1 MERRALGTSGVQVSA
16 IGLGCWGMSGSYGPA
31 DEAESVATLHHAL
44 DLGVDFID
52 TADSYGDDGH
62 NESLI
67 GRALEGRR
75 HEFVLATKTGW
86 VKRAG
91 PDGKAAVGVDGRPER
106 IRSACE
112 ASLARLR
119 TDVIDLY
126 YLHRVDPDVPVEE
139 SVGAMAELVAA
150 GKVRFLGLSEVS
162 EATLRRAHAVHP
174 ITALQSEYSLW
185 TREPEATV
193 MPACRELGI
202 AFVPFSPLGRGF
214 LTGAVTGRE
223 AHRTGRLAGE
233 QPPLHRGE
241 PRPQPGPPAAPGG
254 DRPGPRQDARPGRP
268 GLGLVP
274 RRAGHPHPRHEAAE
288 PPRRERGGGGHGADA
303 RGAGPAGRRLPAR
316 CGGGRQVHAGGR
328 PLGGPLTPD
337 GSATRARG
345 IPAPSPPPP
354 MSKPIPPRSPA

>member
-1 MERRALGTSGVQVSA
+1 
-16 IGLGCWGMSGSYGPA
+16 MSGSYGPA

-52 TADSYGDDGH
+52 TADSYGEDGH

-67 GRALEGRR
+67 GRTIADRR

-91 PDGKAAVGVDGRPER
+91 PDGTITVGVDGHPQR

-112 ASLARLR
+112 ASLGRLK

-139 SVGAMAELVAA
+139 SVGAMSELVAA
-150 GKVRFLGLSEVS
+150 GEVRAIGLSEVS

-193 MPACRELGI
+193 MPVCRELGI

-214 LTGAVTGRE
+214 LTGAVAGRE
-223 AHRTGRLAGE
+223 AIAPGDWRANNPRFTEESITRNLALLLPLEEVAQAYGAQPAQVALAWVLSRGEQVIPIPGMKRRSHLDENVAAADIELTSDELARLDTAFPPGAAAGE
-233 QPPLHRGE
+233 RYTSE
-241 PRPQPGPPAAPGG
+241 V
-254 DRPGPRQDARPGRP
+254 ARW
-268 GLGLVP
+268 
-274 RRAGHPHPRHEAAE
+274 
-288 PPRRERGGGGHGADA
+288 
-303 RGAGPAGRRLPAR
+303 AGR
-316 CGGGRQVHAGGR
+316 
-328 PLGGPLTPD
+328 
-337 GSATRARG
+337 
-345 IPAPSPPPP
+345 
-354 MSKPIPPRSPA
+354 

>member
-1 MERRALGTSGVQVSA
+1 MKRRSLGRSGIEVSA

-52 TADSYGDDGH
+52 TADSYGEDGH

-67 GRALEGRR
+67 GRALAGRR

-91 PDGKAAVGVDGRPER
+91 PDGTTTVGVDGRPER

-112 ASLARLR
+112 ASLARLK

-223 AHRTGRLAGE
+223 GIAPGDWRANNPRFTEESIARNRALLRPLEEVAEAHGARTAQVALAWVLSRGE
-233 QPPLHRGE
+233 QVIPIPGMKRRAHLDENVAAVEIVLTPEELARLDAAFPPG
-241 PRPQPGPPAAPGG
+241 AAAG
-254 DRPGPRQDARPGRP
+254 DRYTPEVARW
-268 GLGLVP
+268 
-274 RRAGHPHPRHEAAE
+274 
-288 PPRRERGGGGHGADA
+288 
-303 RGAGPAGRRLPAR
+303 AGR
-316 CGGGRQVHAGGR
+316 
-328 PLGGPLTPD
+328 
-337 GSATRARG
+337 
-345 IPAPSPPPP
+345 
-354 MSKPIPPRSPA
+354 

>member
-1 MERRALGTSGVQVSA
+1 MRRRKLGKSGIEVSA

-44 DLGVDFID
+44 NLGINLID

-62 NESLI
+62 NESLV
-67 GRALEGRR
+67 GRTMLGRR

-86 VKRAG
+86 VKRVG
-91 PDGKAAVGVDGRPER
+91 SDGQTTVGVDGHPDR

-112 ASLARLR
+112 ASLARLK

-150 GKVRFLGLSEVS
+150 GKVRSLGLSEVS
-162 EATLRRAHAVHP
+162 EATLRRAHSVHP

-202 AFVPFSPLGRGF
+202 TFVAFSPLGRGF
-214 LTGAVTGRE
+214 LTGALTGRE
-223 AHRTGRLAGE
+223 QIGPGDWRANNPRFTEENLARNVALLKPLEEIAKTHSMTIAQVALSWVLSRGESVIPLPGMKSRRHLDENVAALDVELSTEDMAVLDTAFSPGAAAGE
-233 QPPLHRGE
+233 RYTPE
-241 PRPQPGPPAAPGG
+241 V
-254 DRPGPRQDARPGRP
+254 ARW
-268 GLGLVP
+268 
-274 RRAGHPHPRHEAAE
+274 
-288 PPRRERGGGGHGADA
+288 
-303 RGAGPAGRRLPAR
+303 AGR
-316 CGGGRQVHAGGR
+316 
-328 PLGGPLTPD
+328 
-337 GSATRARG
+337 
-345 IPAPSPPPP
+345 
-354 MSKPIPPRSPA
+354 

>member
-1 MERRALGTSGVQVSA
+1 MPWRAAATSSSWRPRRGGSSG
-16 IGLGCWGMSGSYGPA
+16 P
-31 DEAESVATLHHAL
+31 
-44 DLGVDFID
+44 
-52 TADSYGDDGH
+52 
-62 NESLI
+62 
-67 GRALEGRR
+67 
-75 HEFVLATKTGW
+75 
-86 VKRAG
+86 G
-91 PDGKAAVGVDGRPER
+91 PDGTTTVGVDGRPER

-112 ASLARLR
+112 ASLARLK

-223 AHRTGRLAGE
+223 GIAPGDWRANNPRFTEENIARNRALLRPLEEVAQAHGARPAQVALAWVLSRGE
-233 QPPLHRGE
+233 QVIPI
-241 PRPQPGPPAAPGG
+241 PGMK
-254 DRPGPRQDARPGRP
+254 
-268 GLGLVP
+268 
-274 RRAGHPHPRHEAAE
+274 RRAHLDENVAAVDIE
-288 PPRRERGGGGHGADA
+288 LDA
-303 RGAGPAGRRLPAR
+303 RGTGPARRRLPAR
-316 CGGGRQVHAGGR
+316 CGGGRAVHAGGGEVGGSMTDAR
-328 PLGGPLTPD
+328 DDRTPLDTQLVE
-337 GSATRARG
+337 A
-345 IPAPSPPPP
+345 
-354 MSKPIPPRSPA
+354 

>member
-1 MERRALGTSGVQVSA
+1 MGVPS
-16 IGLGCWGMSGSYGPA
+16 
-31 DEAESVATLHHAL
+31 
-44 DLGVDFID
+44 
-52 TADSYGDDGH
+52 
-62 NESLI
+62 
-67 GRALEGRR
+67 
-75 HEFVLATKTGW
+75 
-86 VKRAG
+86 
-91 PDGKAAVGVDGRPER
+91 R

-112 ASLARLR
+112 ASLARLK

-223 AHRTGRLAGE
+223 AIAPGDWRANNPRFTEESIARNRALLRPLEEVARPTGR
-233 QPPLHRGE
+233 
-241 PRPQPGPPAAPGG
+241 
-254 DRPGPRQDARPGRP
+254 
-268 GLGLVP
+268 
-274 RRAGHPHPRHEAAE
+274 
-288 PPRRERGGGGHGADA
+288 
-303 RGAGPAGRRLPAR
+303 
-316 CGGGRQVHAGGR
+316 
-328 PLGGPLTPD
+328 
-337 GSATRARG
+337 S
-345 IPAPSPPPP
+345 
-354 MSKPIPPRSPA
+354 PPRSPWPGCCPEGSRSSRSPA